1 VKACHQERDEAAKR
15 IDIVSEG
22 GSLASLLLGRD
33 EACSSLHEKTFPLAG
48 RIRHLKIEQPGMA
61 GLVDANIPRRQIAV
75 NYPRRVQGPERF
87 GDCRDIVDDCSPG
100 RFVQTP
106 ERAGR
111 ALGNVAPLDMVERK
125 EQTVALL

>member
-1 VKACHQERDEAAKR
+1 
-15 IDIVSEG
+15 
-22 GSLASLLLGRD
+22 
-33 EACSSLHEKTFPLAG
+33 
-48 RIRHLKIEQPGMA
+48 
-61 GLVDANIPRRQIAV
+61 PRRQIAV

-125 EQTVALL
+125 EQTVALLEQRTRTRGANALGERQSQIMLVAQPVPHVPTLLVGHAEAAALLENGDSQFVR